1 MVDMRLASQQ
11 LFQFF
16 PVEADNHLTVYDSDW
31 CGHHPDLHKL
41 IHRGL
46 VVNDVAYLE
55 LDSLL

>member
-1 MVDMRLASQQ
+1 MRLASQE
-11 LFQFF
+11 LFQLF
-16 PVEADNHLTVYDSDW
+16 PVEADNHLTVYASDW